1 MKTMTALL
9 ECRLPFCWAD
19 FLSLLSALDSI
30 LFFTAKALA
39 RVFLLLFL
47 FFSRQAFIRNK
58 GLLLPEHD
66 FCKNS
71 IRLFMGFPCQRG
83 AVYSGDI
90 LFA

>member
-39 RVFLLLFL
+39 RVSLLLFL
-47 FFSRQAFIRNK
+47 FFQQAFICNR

-71 IRLFMGFPCQRG
+71 IRLFMGFPWQRG

>member
-39 RVFLLLFL
+39 RVSLLLFL
-47 FFSRQAFIRNK
+47 FFQQAFICN
-58 GLLLPEHD
+58 
-66 FCKNS
+66 
-71 IRLFMGFPCQRG
+71 
-83 AVYSGDI
+83 
-90 LFA
+90 